1 MAKKPVKTTKKA
13 IKKKVAATA
22 ATKKTRPIKPVKGL
36 KKAAAAKAK
45 TSRVLTKA
53 DPAPFRIENRKGKAQ
68 CVIVCDHASN
78 RIPSALGTLG
88 LTKAQREMHIAW
100 DPGTEHIGRF
110 LSEKLD
116 APAYFA
122 TYSRIVV
129 DVNRGA
135 NSPECMREVYD
146 HVVVPGN
153 QKLSRSAK
161 KQRVD
166 EIFNPYHKNLAGLIA
181 GFRKKKRIP
190 AIVSVHSFTPE
201 MDGYKRP
208 WHVGV
213 LWNKEDDIAL
223 QLIANLRQQNPGMI
237 VGENEPYS
245 LKAENLSKNTIG
257 THAESTGLP
266 YVIVEFRQDLVKT
279 KRDALKWGKIFL
291 DALAPILAD
300 PDTYRLYR
308 ARVKKS
314 AAKKPAAKQA
324 RAKAVKGKATA
335 KAKRVSKKP
344 VKRAAAKGKTTR
356 RTGSK

>member
-1 MAKKPVKTTKKA
+1 MAKKV
-13 IKKKVAATA
+13 IKKKLAATA
-22 ATKKTRPIKPVKGL
+22 TTKKTRAIKPKKTAKKTVVK
-36 KKAAAAKAK
+36 K
-45 TSRVLTKA
+45 TARLLTKA
-53 DPAPFRIENRKGKAQ
+53 DPAPFRIENPKGKAQ

-78 RIPSALGTLG
+78 RIPAALGTLG
-88 LTKAQREMHIAW
+88 LSKAERDMHIAW
-100 DPGTEHIGRF
+100 DPGTEHIGRY
-110 LSEKLD
+110 LGEKLD

-146 HVVVPGN
+146 HVSVPGN

-166 EIFNPYHKNLAGLIA
+166 EIFNPYHKNLAALIA
-181 GFRKKKRIP
+181 RFRKKKRIP
-190 AIVSVHSFTPE
+190 AIVSIHSFTPE

-208 WHVGV
+208 WHIGV

-223 QLIANLRQQNPGMI
+223 KLIENLRQQNPGMI

-257 THAESTGLP
+257 THAENTGLP

-308 ARVKKS
+308 ARVKKAAAK
-314 AAKKPAAKQA
+314 AAKKPASKPT
-324 RAKAVKGKATA
+324 RKKAAGKAKT
-335 KAKRVSKKP
+335 VSKKP
-344 VKRAAAKGKTTR
+344 AKRAAAKGKPTR
-356 RTGSK
+356 RASS

>member
-1 MAKKPVKTTKKA
+1 MSKKPVKKTTKT
-13 IKKKVAATA
+13 IEKKVKATA
-22 ATKKTRPIKPVKGL
+22 ATKKTRAIKPVKNAP
-36 KKAAAAKAK
+36 KAVAAK
-45 TSRVLTKA
+45 TTCLLTKA
-53 DPAPFRIENRKGKAQ
+53 DPAPFRIENGKGKAQ

-78 RIPSALGTLG
+78 RIPAALGTLG
-88 LTKAQREMHIAW
+88 LSKAQREMHIAW
-100 DPGTEHIGRF
+100 DPGTEHIGRY

-116 APAYFA
+116 APGYFA

-129 DVNRGA
+129 DVNRGP

-166 EIFNPYHKNLAGLIA
+166 EIFNPYHKNLAALIA

-190 AIVSVHSFTPE
+190 AIVSIHSFTPE

-208 WHVGV
+208 WHIGV

-223 QLIANLRQQNPGMI
+223 QLIENLRQQNPGMI

-257 THAESTGLP
+257 THAENTGLP

-308 ARVKKS
+308 ARVKKTVTKKQ
-314 AAKKPAAKQA
+314 AVKPAKKPVRKKAA
-324 RAKAVKGKATA
+324 GKA
-335 KAKRVSKKP
+335 KPVSKKP
-344 VKRAAAKGKTTR
+344 VKRAAAKGKSTR
-356 RTGSK
+356 RAGSR